1 MHWDNT
7 NHKLVAT
14 ATKSDEVLTVGNFD
28 TTSSN
33 NPAGI
38 VGYTEGVGNDSI
50 DLSGPLG
57 VGGAANTGIG
67 VIGVSSTGY
76 GGLFRQT
83 GASPGF
89 DSAFRGACP
98 SGNYKLAE
106 FKNNSTGGTQDRA
119 RRCSWRR
126 ETAHLWI
133 GTLRSVVQIGFG
145 LTLGQF
151 YLEDLGKGVRLLIDG
166 SGNVVLAPPLLRVR
180 FISWAVMLRY
190 VSIEIGTAAA

>member
-1 MHWDNT
+1 MLTSVHASATTGDIAFADGSGGLLYNDSLHWDNT

-50 DLSGPLG
+50 DLSGPVG

-76 GGLFRQT
+76 GGLFCCR
-83 GASPGF
+83 
-89 DSAFRGACP
+89 RG
-98 SGNYKLAE
+98 LLL
-106 FKNNSTGGTQDRA
+106 D
-119 RRCSWRR
+119 
-126 ETAHLWI
+126 
-133 GTLRSVVQIGFG
+133 
-145 LTLGQF
+145 
-151 YLEDLGKGVRLLIDG
+151 RLLH
-166 SGNVVLAPPLLRVR
+166 
-180 FISWAVMLRY
+180 
-190 VSIEIGTAAA
+190 